1 MARYHQDM
9 VERFSDLRGE
19 VEKLDRAVKV
29 VVDSGNGT
37 AGVVLPRILR
47 QLSFDVVELFSE
59 PDGTFPNHH
68 PDPTIPEAL
77 QELIDEEAVPFYT
90 NFWT

>member
-1 MARYHQDM
+1 MTSFPFHIFRKYDIRGRF
-9 VERFSDLRGE
+9 ERDLSRQ
-19 VEKLDRAVKV
+19 V
-29 VVDSGNGT
+29 T
-37 AGVVLPRILR
+37 AGIG
-47 QLSFDVVELFSE
+47 VVELFSK